1 MNTVTKILVAL
12 LLLAGAG
19 YVAWRVLQPEAPRL
33 AELVQ
38 EAPERVRKA
47 LTPSGDTAMPGAPTP
62 VPEGASDST
71 IEHPVET
78 DPYAALPTLERSDG
92 EFLDGLKPL
101 LPGDAI
107 ARHFDTQGF
116 IRRIVVAVDNLPGG
130 RLPMKQR
137 PVKAVGGEF
146 VADGDDD
153 DALTLSPSNYAR
165 YEPLIALA
173 EQVDANALAA
183 LYRRYYPLFQQA
195 WQELGYPDA
204 YFNDRLVA
212 VIDHLLA
219 AEPVHEPVRLVRPHV
234 LYRYADPALEALSP
248 GHKILVRM
256 GPQNAERTKAVL
268 RKWRAAIVS
277 EEAGKRSP

>member
-12 LLLAGAG
+12 LLTAGAG
-19 YVAWRVLQPEAPRL
+19 YLAWRVLQPDAPRL

-38 EAPERVRKA
+38 EAPERVRRA
-47 LTPSGDTAMPGAPTP
+47 LTPSGDAAAPPSEPTP
-62 VPEGASDST
+62 AASTESA
-71 IEHPVET
+71 IEHPIAT

-92 EFLDGLKPL
+92 EFLDELKPL
-101 LPGDAI
+101 LPGDAL
-107 ARHFDTQGF
+107 AQLDAQGL

-137 PVKAVGGEF
+137 PVKAVGGQFLVE
-146 VADGDDD
+146 GEDDT
-153 DALTLSPSNYAR
+153 LTLSPSNYAR

-173 EQVDANALAA
+173 EQVDADALAA

-219 AEPVHEPVRLVRPHV
+219 AEPVEEPVRLVRPNV

-248 GHKILVRM
+248 GRKILVRM
-256 GPQNAERTKAVL
+256 GPENAERTKAVL
-268 RKWRAAIVS
+268 RKWRAAILS
-277 EEAGKRSP
+277 QEAGKRSP